1 MDEFNWAAQM
11 ASTVITAAGLE
22 LLNQVPQAGGDTY
35 WIGYYG
41 LAFVPAE
48 KRIEGEDDELKA
60 GMTSLTKTGDHIYNL
75 WQGSMV
81 ASGYAQGTSAAELG
95 GVAMYTSNLMSRF
108 RYVLDKD
115 GNNNLVMFRGTTDSS
130 ASDVS
135 GACVFRGVR
144 HQDQEHP
151 EPAPSK
157 GVLDGIPLPAPLFFH
172 ECEEKYDNPPADEA
186 TFTREVPSDPATFK
200 FYDYPTIGSGD
211 KVLPAVTTDT
221 RAYIGKTAAVPEG
234 GDPFNAAVNGV
245 DTRQWLSANK
255 TYTQDG
261 LNGDP
266 AQPLEPDYNC
276 LCEQY
281 WKFKSISNYNR
292 YHAPASSEGFLVD
305 YEPACRNMAKV
316 TRLFP
321 ISHYKVVNAK
331 EGASS
336 ILPGKKI
343 ASTLRFSI
351 NMSLDD
357 IYNTVATRAIT
368 QSGESGIESIGGAD
382 LFQTKESSIK
392 FNRIGIYAAKM
403 TVHRFYKSEN
413 NASNRSG
420 CEDFRVQFEIDGN
433 AEPILFAVVDLDTT
447 VYLREG
453 SGETSTYKVNV
464 DLNLGDKDTGSV
476 IRDASVFYNMY
487 EDNAITWY
495 ENQLIATASQ
505 AEAITDV
512 GLDMAIMKQRM
523 DRMTASVNGCQN
535 DDSGDEYAPKNHTHN
550 FMKNLVDGTVNP
562 GAVRGVDCAVES
574 LPVDFSIFDTFNQSL
589 YTATQVS
596 ERSAQNK
603 IQFFTVHGTPRS

>member
-11 ASTVITAAGLE
+11 ASTVITKAGLD
-22 LLNQVPQAGGDTY
+22 LLNTVPQAGGDTY

-48 KRIEGEDDELKA
+48 ERMEGKDDELKA
-60 GMTSLTKTGDHIYNL
+60 TMTSLTKKGDHIYNL

-81 ASGYAQGTSAAELG
+81 AGGYAQGTSAAELG

-108 RYVLDKD
+108 RYVLDKN

-135 GACVFRGVR
+135 GACVFRGVGA
-144 HQDQEHP
+144 DGDL
-151 EPAPSK
+151 K
-157 GVLDGIPLPAPLFFH
+157 GLPLPAPLFFTDGA
-172 ECEEKYDNPPADEA
+172 EPFNNPPATAEGMGD
-186 TFTREVPSDPATFK
+186 FD
-200 FYDYPTIGSGD
+200 DYPMNGD
-211 KVLPAVTTDT
+211 LPAVTTDT

-266 AQPLEPDYNC
+266 TQPLEPDYNC

-523 DRMTASVNGCQN
+523 DRMTAGVNGCQN

-562 GAVRGVDCAVES
+562 GAVRGVDCAVEG

>member
-11 ASTVITAAGLE
+11 ASTVITKAGLD
-22 LLNQVPQAGGDTY
+22 LLNTVPQAGGDTY

-60 GMTSLTKTGDHIYNL
+60 TMTSLTKTGDHIYNL

-81 ASGYAQGTSAAELG
+81 AGGYAQGTSAAELG

-108 RYVLDKD
+108 RYVLDKN

-135 GACVFRGVR
+135 GACVFRGVGA
-144 HQDQEHP
+144 DGDL
-151 EPAPSK
+151 K
-157 GVLDGIPLPAPLFFH
+157 GLPLPAPLFFTDGA
-172 ECEEKYDNPPADEA
+172 EPFNNPPATAADMGD
-186 TFTREVPSDPATFK
+186 FD
-200 FYDYPTIGSGD
+200 DYPMNGD
-211 KVLPAVTTDT
+211 LPAVTTDT

-266 AQPLEPDYNC
+266 TQPLEPDYNC

-523 DRMTASVNGCQN
+523 DRMTAGVNGCQN

-562 GAVRGVDCAVES
+562 GAVRGVDCAVEN
-574 LPVDFSIFDTFNQSL
+574 LPVDVSIFDTFNQSL
-589 YTATQVS
+589 YMATQVS

>member
-11 ASTVITAAGLE
+11 ASTVITKAGLD
-22 LLNQVPQAGGDTY
+22 LLNTVPQAGGDTY

-48 KRIEGEDDELKA
+48 ERMEGKDDELKA
-60 GMTSLTKTGDHIYNL
+60 TMTSLTKKGDHIYNL

-108 RYVLDKD
+108 RYVLDKN

-135 GACVFRGVR
+135 GACVFRGVGA
-144 HQDQEHP
+144 DGDL
-151 EPAPSK
+151 K
-157 GVLDGIPLPAPLFFH
+157 GLPLPAPLFFTDGA
-172 ECEEKYDNPPADEA
+172 EPFNNPPATAADMGD
-186 TFTREVPSDPATFK
+186 FD
-200 FYDYPTIGSGD
+200 DYPKNGD
-211 KVLPAVTTDT
+211 LPAVTTDT
-221 RAYIGKTAAVPEG
+221 RAYIGKTATVPEG

-266 AQPLEPDYNC
+266 TQPLEPDYNC

-574 LPVDFSIFDTFNQSL
+574 LPLDVSVFDTFNQSL
-589 YTATQVS
+589 YMATQVS

>member
-11 ASTVITAAGLE
+11 ASTVITKAGLD
-22 LLNQVPQAGGDTY
+22 LLNTVPQAGGDTY

-48 KRIEGEDDELKA
+48 NRMEGEDDELKA
-60 GMTSLTKTGDHIYNL
+60 SMTSLTKTGDHIFNL

-108 RYVLDKD
+108 RYVLDKN

-135 GACVFRGVR
+135 GACVFRGVGAG
-144 HQDQEHP
+144 DED
-151 EPAPSK
+151 EGVK
-157 GVLDGIPLPAPLFFH
+157 GLPLPAPLFFTDGA
-172 ECEEKYDNPPADEA
+172 EPFNNPPA
-186 TFTREVPSDPATFK
+186 TPADMGDFS
-200 FYDYPTIGSGD
+200 DYPMNGD
-211 KVLPAVTTDT
+211 YPAVTTDT
-221 RAYIGKTAAVPEG
+221 RSYIGKSATVPEG

-245 DTRQWLSANK
+245 ETRQWLSANK

-266 AQPLEPDYNC
+266 TQPLEPDYNC

-305 YEPACRNMAKV
+305 YEPSCRNMAKV

-368 QSGESGIESIGGAD
+368 QSGTSGIESIGGAD

-413 NASNRSG
+413 TASSRSG

-487 EDNAITWY
+487 EDDAITWY

-523 DRMTASVNGCQN
+523 DRMTAGVNGCQN

-562 GAVRGVDCAVES
+562 GAVRGVNSALETA
-574 LPVDFSIFDTFNQSL
+574 PVNFSVFDTFPEDENAIH
-589 YTATQVS
+589 TVTETKNNPTTGND
-596 ERSAQNK
+596 ERT
-603 IQFFTVHGTPRS
+603 FFVVTGTSRSN

>member
-11 ASTVITAAGLE
+11 ASTVITKAGLD
-22 LLNQVPQAGGDTY
+22 LLNTVPQAGGDTY

-48 KRIEGEDDELKA
+48 ERMEGKDDELKA
-60 GMTSLTKTGDHIYNL
+60 TMTSLTKKGDHIYNL

-81 ASGYAQGTSAAELG
+81 AGGYAQGTSAAELG

-135 GACVFRGVR
+135 GACVFRGVGA
-144 HQDQEHP
+144 DGDM
-151 EPAPSK
+151 K
-157 GVLDGIPLPAPLFFH
+157 GLPLPAPLFFTDGA
-172 ECEEKYDNPPADEA
+172 EPFNNPPAAAADMGD
-186 TFTREVPSDPATFK
+186 FD
-200 FYDYPTIGSGD
+200 DYPKNGD
-211 KVLPAVTTDT
+211 LPAVTTDT
-221 RAYIGKTAAVPEG
+221 RAYIGKAATVPEG

-292 YHAPASSEGFLVD
+292 YHAPASSEGFMVD

-523 DRMTASVNGCQN
+523 DRMTAGVNGCQN

-562 GAVRGVDCAVES
+562 GAVRGVDCAVEN
-574 LPVDFSIFDTFNQSL
+574 LPVDVSIFDTFNQSL

>member
-11 ASTVITAAGLE
+11 ASTVITKAGLD
-22 LLNQVPQAGGDTY
+22 LLNTVPQAGGDTY

-48 KRIEGEDDELKA
+48 ERMGGKDDELKA
-60 GMTSLTKTGDHIYNL
+60 SMTSLTNKGDHIYNL

-108 RYVLDKD
+108 RYVLDES

-135 GACVFRGVR
+135 GACVFRGVGA
-144 HQDQEHP
+144 DGDL
-151 EPAPSK
+151 K
-157 GVLDGIPLPAPLFFH
+157 GLPLPAPLFFTDGA
-172 ECEEKYDNPPADEA
+172 EPFNNPPATAGDMGDFA
-186 TFTREVPSDPATFK
+186 
-200 FYDYPTIGSGD
+200 DYPKNGD
-211 KVLPAVTTDT
+211 LPAVTTDT
-221 RAYIGKTAAVPEG
+221 RAYIGKTATVPEG
-234 GDPFNAAVNGV
+234 ADPFNAAVNGV

-266 AQPLEPDYNC
+266 TQPLEPDYNC

-305 YEPACRNMAKV
+305 YEPSCRNMAKV

-368 QSGESGIESIGGAD
+368 QSGSSGITSIGGTD

-413 NASNRSG
+413 NATNRSG

-574 LPVDFSIFDTFNQSL
+574 LPLDVSVFDTFNQSL
-589 YTATQVS
+589 YMATQVS

>member
-11 ASTVITAAGLE
+11 ASTVITKAGLD
-22 LLNQVPQAGGDTY
+22 LLNTVPQAGGDTY

-48 KRIEGEDDELKA
+48 ERMEGKDDELKA
-60 GMTSLTKTGDHIYNL
+60 SMKSLTNKGDHIYNL

-81 ASGYAQGTSAAELG
+81 AGGYAQGTSAAELG

-108 RYVLDKD
+108 RYVLDEN

-135 GACVFRGVR
+135 GACVFRGVGA
-144 HQDQEHP
+144 EGGL
-151 EPAPSK
+151 K
-157 GVLDGIPLPAPLFFH
+157 GLPLPAPLFFTDGA
-172 ECEEKYDNPPADEA
+172 EPFNNPPATAEDMGDFA
-186 TFTREVPSDPATFK
+186 
-200 FYDYPTIGSGD
+200 DYPKNGD
-211 KVLPAVTTDT
+211 LPAVTTDT
-221 RAYIGKTAAVPEG
+221 RAYIGKTATVPEG

-266 AQPLEPDYNC
+266 TQPLEPDYNC

-305 YEPACRNMAKV
+305 YEPSCRNMAKV

-368 QSGESGIESIGGAD
+368 QSGTSGITSIGGAD

-413 NASNRSG
+413 NATNRSG

-574 LPVDFSIFDTFNQSL
+574 LPVDVSVFDTFNQSL

>member
-11 ASTVITAAGLE
+11 ASTVITKAGLD
-22 LLNQVPQAGGDTY
+22 LLNTVPQAGGDTY

-48 KRIEGEDDELKA
+48 ERMEGKDDELKA
-60 GMTSLTKTGDHIYNL
+60 SMTSLTNKGDHIYNL

-108 RYVLDKD
+108 RYVLDEN

-135 GACVFRGVR
+135 GACVFRGVGA
-144 HQDQEHP
+144 DDGL
-151 EPAPSK
+151 K
-157 GVLDGIPLPAPLFFH
+157 GLPLPAPLFFTDGA
-172 ECEEKYDNPPADEA
+172 EPFNNPPATAGDMGDFA
-186 TFTREVPSDPATFK
+186 
-200 FYDYPTIGSGD
+200 DYPKNGD
-211 KVLPAVTTDT
+211 LPAVTTDT
-221 RAYIGKTAAVPEG
+221 RAYIGKTATVPEG

-266 AQPLEPDYNC
+266 TQPLEPDYNC

-305 YEPACRNMAKV
+305 YEPSCRNMAKV

-368 QSGESGIESIGGAD
+368 QSGTSGIASIGGTD

-413 NASNRSG
+413 NATNRSG

-574 LPVDFSIFDTFNQSL
+574 LPLDVSVFDTFNQSL
-589 YTATQVS
+589 YMATQVS

>member
-11 ASTVITAAGLE
+11 ASTVITKAGLD
-22 LLNQVPQAGGDTY
+22 LLNTVPQAGGDTY

-48 KRIEGEDDELKA
+48 ERMEGKDDELKA
-60 GMTSLTKTGDHIYNL
+60 TMTSLTKKGDHIYNL

-81 ASGYAQGTSAAELG
+81 AGGYAQGTSAAELG

-108 RYVLDKD
+108 RYVLDKN

-135 GACVFRGVR
+135 GACVFRGVGA
-144 HQDQEHP
+144 DGDL
-151 EPAPSK
+151 K
-157 GVLDGIPLPAPLFFH
+157 GLPLPAPLFFTDGA
-172 ECEEKYDNPPADEA
+172 EPFNNPPATAEGMGD
-186 TFTREVPSDPATFK
+186 FD
-200 FYDYPTIGSGD
+200 DYPKNGD
-211 KVLPAVTTDT
+211 LPAVTTDT
-221 RAYIGKTAAVPEG
+221 RAYIGKTATVPEG

-266 AQPLEPDYNC
+266 TQPLEPDYNC

-523 DRMTASVNGCQN
+523 DRMTAGVNGCQN

>member
-11 ASTVITAAGLE
+11 ASTVITKAGLD
-22 LLNQVPQAGGDTY
+22 LLNTVPQAGGDTY

-48 KRIEGEDDELKA
+48 ERMEGKDDELKA
-60 GMTSLTKTGDHIYNL
+60 TMTSLTKKGDHIYNL

-81 ASGYAQGTSAAELG
+81 AGGYAQGTSAAELG

-135 GACVFRGVR
+135 GACVFRGVGA
-144 HQDQEHP
+144 DGDL
-151 EPAPSK
+151 K
-157 GVLDGIPLPAPLFFH
+157 GLPLPAPLFFTDGA
-172 ECEEKYDNPPADEA
+172 EPFNNPPATAVDMGD
-186 TFTREVPSDPATFK
+186 FD
-200 FYDYPTIGSGD
+200 DYPMNGE
-211 KVLPAVTTDT
+211 LPAVTTDT

-523 DRMTASVNGCQN
+523 DRMTAGVNGCQN

-562 GAVRGVDCAVES
+562 GAVRGVDCAVEN
-574 LPVDFSIFDTFNQSL
+574 LPVDVSIFDTFNQSL

-596 ERSAQNK
+596 ERSTQNK

>member
-1 MDEFNWAAQM
+1 M
-11 ASTVITAAGLE
+11 
-22 LLNQVPQAGGDTY
+22 
-35 WIGYYG
+35 
-41 LAFVPAE
+41 
-48 KRIEGEDDELKA
+48 
-60 GMTSLTKTGDHIYNL
+60 
-75 WQGSMV
+75 
-81 ASGYAQGTSAAELG
+81 
-95 GVAMYTSNLMSRF
+95 
-108 RYVLDKD
+108 
-115 GNNNLVMFRGTTDSS
+115 
-130 ASDVS
+130 
-135 GACVFRGVR
+135 
-144 HQDQEHP
+144 
-151 EPAPSK
+151 
-157 GVLDGIPLPAPLFFH
+157 
-172 ECEEKYDNPPADEA
+172 
-186 TFTREVPSDPATFK
+186 
-200 FYDYPTIGSGD
+200 
-211 KVLPAVTTDT
+211 TTDT
-221 RAYIGKTAAVPEG
+221 RAYIGKTATVPEG
-234 GDPFNAAVNGV
+234 ADPFNAAVNGV

-266 AQPLEPDYNC
+266 TQPLEPDYNC

-305 YEPACRNMAKV
+305 YEPSCRNMAKV

-368 QSGESGIESIGGAD
+368 QSGSSGITSIGGTD

-413 NASNRSG
+413 NATNRSG

-574 LPVDFSIFDTFNQSL
+574 LPLDVSVFDTFNQSL
-589 YTATQVS
+589 YMATQVS

>member
-11 ASTVITAAGLE
+11 ASTVITKAGLD
-22 LLNQVPQAGGDTY
+22 LLNTVPQAGGDTY

-48 KRIEGEDDELKA
+48 ERMEGKDDELKA
-60 GMTSLTKTGDHIYNL
+60 TMTSLTKTGDHIYNL

-81 ASGYAQGTSAAELG
+81 AGGYAQGTSAAELG

-108 RYVLDKD
+108 RYVLDKN

-135 GACVFRGVR
+135 GACVFRGVGA
-144 HQDQEHP
+144 DGDL
-151 EPAPSK
+151 K
-157 GVLDGIPLPAPLFFH
+157 GLPLPAPLFFTDGA
-172 ECEEKYDNPPADEA
+172 ELFNNPPATAADMGD
-186 TFTREVPSDPATFK
+186 FD
-200 FYDYPTIGSGD
+200 DYPMNGD
-211 KVLPAVTTDT
+211 LPAVTTDT

-266 AQPLEPDYNC
+266 TQPLEPDYNC

-523 DRMTASVNGCQN
+523 DRMTAGVNGCQN

-562 GAVRGVDCAVES
+562 GAVRGVDCAVEN
-574 LPVDFSIFDTFNQSL
+574 LPVDVSIFDTFNQSL
-589 YTATQVS
+589 YMATQVS

>member
-11 ASTVITAAGLE
+11 ASTVITKAGLD
-22 LLNQVPQAGGDTY
+22 LLNTVPQAGGDTY

-48 KRIEGEDDELKA
+48 ERMEGKDDELKA
-60 GMTSLTKTGDHIYNL
+60 TMTSLTKKGDHIYNL

-81 ASGYAQGTSAAELG
+81 AGGYAQGTSAAELG

-108 RYVLDKD
+108 RYVLDKN

-135 GACVFRGVR
+135 GACVFRGVGA
-144 HQDQEHP
+144 DGDL
-151 EPAPSK
+151 K
-157 GVLDGIPLPAPLFFH
+157 GLPLPAPLFFTDGA
-172 ECEEKYDNPPADEA
+172 EPFNNPPATAADMGD
-186 TFTREVPSDPATFK
+186 FD
-200 FYDYPTIGSGD
+200 DYPMNGD
-211 KVLPAVTTDT
+211 LPAVTTDT

-266 AQPLEPDYNC
+266 AQPLEPAYNC

-305 YEPACRNMAKV
+305 YEPACRNMTKV

-523 DRMTASVNGCQN
+523 DRMTAGVNGCQN

-562 GAVRGVDCAVES
+562 GAVRGVDCAVEN
-574 LPVDFSIFDTFNQSL
+574 LPVDVSIFDTFNQSL

>member
-11 ASTVITAAGLE
+11 ASTVITKAGLD
-22 LLNQVPQAGGDTY
+22 LLNTVPQAGGDTY

-48 KRIEGEDDELKA
+48 ERMEGKDDELKA
-60 GMTSLTKTGDHIYNL
+60 TMTSLTKKGDHIYNL

-81 ASGYAQGTSAAELG
+81 AGGYAQGTSAAELG

-135 GACVFRGVR
+135 GACVFRGVGA
-144 HQDQEHP
+144 DGDL
-151 EPAPSK
+151 K
-157 GVLDGIPLPAPLFFH
+157 GLPLPAPLFFTDGA
-172 ECEEKYDNPPADEA
+172 EPFNNPPAAAADMGD
-186 TFTREVPSDPATFK
+186 FD
-200 FYDYPTIGSGD
+200 DYPKNGD
-211 KVLPAVTTDT
+211 LPAVTTDT
-221 RAYIGKTAAVPEG
+221 RAYIGKVATVPEG

-368 QSGESGIESIGGAD
+368 QSGTSGIESIGGAD

-487 EDNAITWY
+487 EDDAITWY

-523 DRMTASVNGCQN
+523 DRMTAGVNGCQN

-562 GAVRGVDCAVES
+562 GAVRGVNSALETA
-574 LPVDFSIFDTFNQSL
+574 PVNFSVFDTFPEDENAIH
-589 YTATQVS
+589 TVTETKNNPTTGND
-596 ERSAQNK
+596 ERT
-603 IQFFTVHGTPRS
+603 FFVVTGTSRSN

>member
-60 GMTSLTKTGDHIYNL
+60 SMTSLTKTGDHIYNL

-81 ASGYAQGTSAAELG
+81 AGGYAQGTSAAELG

-108 RYVLDKD
+108 RYVLDEN

-135 GACVFRGVR
+135 GACVFRGVGAE
-144 HQDQEHP
+144 DGDL
-151 EPAPSK
+151 K
-157 GVLDGIPLPAPLFFH
+157 GLPLPAPLFFTDGA
-172 ECEEKYDNPPADEA
+172 EPFNNPPATAEGMGDFA
-186 TFTREVPSDPATFK
+186 
-200 FYDYPTIGSGD
+200 DYPKNGD
-211 KVLPAVTTDT
+211 LPAVTTDT

-266 AQPLEPDYNC
+266 TQPLEPDYNC

-368 QSGESGIESIGGAD
+368 QSGTSGIASIGGTD

-403 TVHRFYKSEN
+403 TVHRFYKSAN
-413 NASNRSG
+413 NDSSRSG

-562 GAVRGVDCAVES
+562 GAVRGVDCAVEN
-574 LPVDFSIFDTFNQSL
+574 LPVDVSIFDTFNQSL
-589 YTATQVS
+589 YMATQVS

>member
-11 ASTVITAAGLE
+11 ASTVITKAGLD
-22 LLNQVPQAGGDTY
+22 LLNTVPQAGGDTY

-48 KRIEGEDDELKA
+48 ERMEGKDDELKA
-60 GMTSLTKTGDHIYNL
+60 TMTSLTKKGDHIYNL

-81 ASGYAQGTSAAELG
+81 AGGYAQGTSAAELG

-108 RYVLDKD
+108 RYVLDKN

-135 GACVFRGVR
+135 GACVFRGVG
-144 HQDQEHP
+144 
-151 EPAPSK
+151 A
-157 GVLDGIPLPAPLFFH
+157 DGDLTGLPLPAPLFFTDGA
-172 ECEEKYDNPPADEA
+172 EPFNNPPATAEDMGDFA
-186 TFTREVPSDPATFK
+186 
-200 FYDYPTIGSGD
+200 DYPKNGD
-211 KVLPAVTTDT
+211 LPAVTTDT
-221 RAYIGKTAAVPEG
+221 RAYIGKTATVPEG

-266 AQPLEPDYNC
+266 TQPLEPDYNC

-305 YEPACRNMAKV
+305 YEPSCRNMAKV

-368 QSGESGIESIGGAD
+368 QSGTSGITSIGGAD

-413 NASNRSG
+413 NATNRSG

-523 DRMTASVNGCQN
+523 DRMTAGVNGCQN

>member
-11 ASTVITAAGLE
+11 ASTVITKAGLD
-22 LLNQVPQAGGDTY
+22 LLNTVPQAGGDTY

-48 KRIEGEDDELKA
+48 ERMEGKDDELKA
-60 GMTSLTKTGDHIYNL
+60 SMKSLTNKGDHIYNL

-81 ASGYAQGTSAAELG
+81 AGGYAQGTSAAELG

-108 RYVLDKD
+108 RYVLDEN

-135 GACVFRGVR
+135 GACVFRGVGA
-144 HQDQEHP
+144 DGDL
-151 EPAPSK
+151 K
-157 GVLDGIPLPAPLFFH
+157 GLPLPAPLFFT
-172 ECEEKYDNPPADEA
+172 DGADPFNNPPASAEDMGDFA
-186 TFTREVPSDPATFK
+186 
-200 FYDYPTIGSGD
+200 DYPKNGD
-211 KVLPAVTTDT
+211 LPAVTTDT
-221 RAYIGKTAAVPEG
+221 RAYIGKTATVPEG

-266 AQPLEPDYNC
+266 TQPLEPDYNC

-368 QSGESGIESIGGAD
+368 QSGTSGIASIGGTD

-413 NASNRSG
+413 NPSSRSG

-574 LPVDFSIFDTFNQSL
+574 LPLDVSVFDTFNQSL
-589 YTATQVS
+589 YMATQVS

>member
-11 ASTVITAAGLE
+11 ASTVITKAGLD
-22 LLNQVPQAGGDTY
+22 LLNTVPQAGGDTY

-48 KRIEGEDDELKA
+48 ERMEGKDDELKA
-60 GMTSLTKTGDHIYNL
+60 TMTSLTKKGDHIYNL

-81 ASGYAQGTSAAELG
+81 AGGYAQGTSAAELG

-108 RYVLDKD
+108 RYVLDKN

-135 GACVFRGVR
+135 GACVFRGVGA
-144 HQDQEHP
+144 DGEL
-151 EPAPSK
+151 K
-157 GVLDGIPLPAPLFFH
+157 GLPLPAPLFFTDGA
-172 ECEEKYDNPPADEA
+172 EPFNNPPANAADMGD
-186 TFTREVPSDPATFK
+186 FD
-200 FYDYPTIGSGD
+200 DYPMHGD
-211 KVLPAVTTDT
+211 LPAVTTDT

-266 AQPLEPDYNC
+266 TQPLEPDYNC

-523 DRMTASVNGCQN
+523 DRMTAGVNGCQN

-562 GAVRGVDCAVES
+562 GAVRGVDCAVEG

>member
-11 ASTVITAAGLE
+11 ASTVITKAGLD
-22 LLNQVPQAGGDTY
+22 LLNTVPQAGGDTY

-48 KRIEGEDDELKA
+48 ERMEGKDDELKA
-60 GMTSLTKTGDHIYNL
+60 TMTSLTKKGDHIYNL

-108 RYVLDKD
+108 RYVLDKN

-135 GACVFRGVR
+135 GACVFRGVGA
-144 HQDQEHP
+144 DGDL
-151 EPAPSK
+151 K
-157 GVLDGIPLPAPLFFH
+157 GLPLPAPLFFT
-172 ECEEKYDNPPADEA
+172 EGAEPFNNPPATAADMGD
-186 TFTREVPSDPATFK
+186 FD
-200 FYDYPTIGSGD
+200 DYPKNGD
-211 KVLPAVTTDT
+211 LPAVTTDT
-221 RAYIGKTAAVPEG
+221 RAYIGKTATVPEG

-266 AQPLEPDYNC
+266 TQPLEPDYNC

-505 AEAITDV
+505 AEVITDV

-523 DRMTASVNGCQN
+523 DRMTAGVNGCQN

-562 GAVRGVDCAVES
+562 GAVRGVDCAVEG

>member
-11 ASTVITAAGLE
+11 ASTVITKAGLD
-22 LLNQVPQAGGDTY
+22 LLNTVPQAGGDTY

-48 KRIEGEDDELKA
+48 ERMEGKDDELKA
-60 GMTSLTKTGDHIYNL
+60 TMTSLTKKGDHIYNL

-81 ASGYAQGTSAAELG
+81 AGGYAQGTSAAELG

-135 GACVFRGVR
+135 GACVFRGVGA
-144 HQDQEHP
+144 DGDL
-151 EPAPSK
+151 K
-157 GVLDGIPLPAPLFFH
+157 GLPLPAPLFFTDGA
-172 ECEEKYDNPPADEA
+172 EPFNNPPAAAADMGD
-186 TFTREVPSDPATFK
+186 FD
-200 FYDYPTIGSGD
+200 DYPKNGD
-211 KVLPAVTTDT
+211 LPAVTTDT
-221 RAYIGKTAAVPEG
+221 RAYIGKAATVPEG

-562 GAVRGVDCAVES
+562 GAVRGVDCAVEN
-574 LPVDFSIFDTFNQSL
+574 LPVDVSIFDTFNQSL

>member
-11 ASTVITAAGLE
+11 ASTVITKAGLD
-22 LLNQVPQAGGDTY
+22 LLNTVPQAGGDTY

-48 KRIEGEDDELKA
+48 ERMEGKDDELKA
-60 GMTSLTKTGDHIYNL
+60 SMKSLTNKGDHIYNL

-108 RYVLDKD
+108 RYVLDEN

-135 GACVFRGVR
+135 GACVFRGVGA
-144 HQDQEHP
+144 DGDL
-151 EPAPSK
+151 K
-157 GVLDGIPLPAPLFFH
+157 GLPLPAPLFFTDGA
-172 ECEEKYDNPPADEA
+172 EPFNNPPASAEDMGDFA
-186 TFTREVPSDPATFK
+186 
-200 FYDYPTIGSGD
+200 DYPKNGD
-211 KVLPAVTTDT
+211 LPAVTTDT
-221 RAYIGKTAAVPEG
+221 RAYIGKTATVPEG

-266 AQPLEPDYNC
+266 TQPLEPDYNC

-368 QSGESGIESIGGAD
+368 QSGTSGIASIGGTD

-413 NASNRSG
+413 NPSSRSG

-574 LPVDFSIFDTFNQSL
+574 LPLDVSVFDTFNQSL
-589 YTATQVS
+589 YMATQVS

>member
-11 ASTVITAAGLE
+11 ASTVITKAGLD
-22 LLNQVPQAGGDTY
+22 LLNTVPQAGGDTY

-48 KRIEGEDDELKA
+48 ERMEGKDDELKA
-60 GMTSLTKTGDHIYNL
+60 TMTSLTKKGDHIYNL

-81 ASGYAQGTSAAELG
+81 AGGYAQGTSAAELG

-108 RYVLDKD
+108 RYVLDKN

-135 GACVFRGVR
+135 GACVFRGVGA
-144 HQDQEHP
+144 DGDL
-151 EPAPSK
+151 K
-157 GVLDGIPLPAPLFFH
+157 GLPLPAPLFFTDGA
-172 ECEEKYDNPPADEA
+172 EPFNNPPATAEGMGD
-186 TFTREVPSDPATFK
+186 FD
-200 FYDYPTIGSGD
+200 DYPKNGD
-211 KVLPAVTTDT
+211 LPAVTTDT
-221 RAYIGKTAAVPEG
+221 RAYIGKTATVPEG

-266 AQPLEPDYNC
+266 TQPLEPDYNC

-523 DRMTASVNGCQN
+523 DRMTAGVNGCQN

-562 GAVRGVDCAVES
+562 GAVRGVDCAVEG

>member
-11 ASTVITAAGLE
+11 ASTVITKAGLD
-22 LLNQVPQAGGDTY
+22 LLNTVPQAGGDTY

-48 KRIEGEDDELKA
+48 ERMEGKDDELKA
-60 GMTSLTKTGDHIYNL
+60 TMTSLTKKGDHIYNL

-81 ASGYAQGTSAAELG
+81 AGGYAQGTSAAELG

-108 RYVLDKD
+108 RYVLDKN

-135 GACVFRGVR
+135 GACVFRGVGA
-144 HQDQEHP
+144 DGEL
-151 EPAPSK
+151 K
-157 GVLDGIPLPAPLFFH
+157 GLPLPAPLFFTDGA
-172 ECEEKYDNPPADEA
+172 EPFNNPPANAADMGD
-186 TFTREVPSDPATFK
+186 FD
-200 FYDYPTIGSGD
+200 DYPMHGD
-211 KVLPAVTTDT
+211 LPAVTTDT

-266 AQPLEPDYNC
+266 TQPLEPDYNC

-321 ISHYKVVNAK
+321 ISHYKVVSAK

-523 DRMTASVNGCQN
+523 DRMTAGVNGCQN

-562 GAVRGVDCAVES
+562 GAVRGVDCAVEG

>member
-11 ASTVITAAGLE
+11 ASTVITKAGLD
-22 LLNQVPQAGGDTY
+22 LLNTVPQAGGDTY

-48 KRIEGEDDELKA
+48 ERMEGKDDELKA
-60 GMTSLTKTGDHIYNL
+60 TMTSLTKKGDHIYNL

-108 RYVLDKD
+108 RYVLDKN

-135 GACVFRGVR
+135 GACVFRGVGA
-144 HQDQEHP
+144 DGDL
-151 EPAPSK
+151 K
-157 GVLDGIPLPAPLFFH
+157 GLPLPAPLFFTDGA
-172 ECEEKYDNPPADEA
+172 EPFNNPPATAADMGD
-186 TFTREVPSDPATFK
+186 FD
-200 FYDYPTIGSGD
+200 DYPKNGD
-211 KVLPAVTTDT
+211 LPAVTTDT

-266 AQPLEPDYNC
+266 TQPLEPDYNC

>member
-11 ASTVITAAGLE
+11 ASTVITKAGLD
-22 LLNQVPQAGGDTY
+22 LLNTVPQAGGDTY

-48 KRIEGEDDELKA
+48 ERMEGKDDELKA
-60 GMTSLTKTGDHIYNL
+60 TMTSLTKKGDHIYNL

-81 ASGYAQGTSAAELG
+81 AGGYAQGTSAAELG

-108 RYVLDKD
+108 RYVLDKN

-135 GACVFRGVR
+135 GACVFRGVGA
-144 HQDQEHP
+144 DGDL
-151 EPAPSK
+151 K
-157 GVLDGIPLPAPLFFH
+157 GLPLPAPLFFTDGA
-172 ECEEKYDNPPADEA
+172 EPFNNPPADA
-186 TFTREVPSDPATFK
+186 ADMGDFD
-200 FYDYPTIGSGD
+200 DYPKNGD
-211 KVLPAVTTDT
+211 LPAVTTDT
-221 RAYIGKTAAVPEG
+221 RAYIGKAATVPEG

-368 QSGESGIESIGGAD
+368 QSGKSGIESIGGAD

-523 DRMTASVNGCQN
+523 DRMTAGVNGCQN

-562 GAVRGVDCAVES
+562 GAVRGVDCAVEN
-574 LPVDFSIFDTFNQSL
+574 LPVDVSIFDTFNQSL